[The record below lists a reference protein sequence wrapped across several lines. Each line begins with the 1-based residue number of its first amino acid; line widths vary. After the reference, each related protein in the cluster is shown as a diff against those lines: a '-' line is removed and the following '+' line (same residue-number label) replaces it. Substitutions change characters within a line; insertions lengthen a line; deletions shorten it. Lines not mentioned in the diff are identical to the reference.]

1 MSFDTIFHPLGDN
14 TMAAGVLNFAQYLGG
29 ADNIQIEQIFPTTQR
44 TLNYNYAT
52 SIVGWTFKV
61 DHQTIVVDTVAFDR
75 NTGQPNFANS
85 NVIGAFPFGVVSTG
99 TYISVVNSALGTVNI
114 TIPGNLYTGPVLPDA
129 RANVPITIVGVTW
142 TDASSPVQVN
152 THRWAFLLA
161 WEPGVTPGDPTLSTS
176 PLYSAI
182 TVGA

>member
-1 MSFDTIFHPLGDN
+1 
-14 TMAAGVLNFAQYLGG
+14 MAAGVLNFAQYLGG
-29 ADNIQIEQIFPTTQR
+29 ADNIQIEQIFPSTQR

-52 SIVGWTFKV
+52 NITSWAFNV

-85 NVIGAFPFGVVSTG
+85 NVIGYFPAAVVSTASFV
-99 TYISVVNSALGTVNI
+99 TVVSAVTGLVNI
-114 TIPGNLYTGPVLPDA
+114 TIPTNLYSGPILPDA

-142 TDASSPVQVN
+142 TDNSTPKQIN
-152 THRWAFLLA
+152 THRWAFIQC

-176 PLYSAI
+176 PLFAAI